1 MFFFCN
7 SGCVISIN
15 LVITLIV
22 FYDVLIFL
30 FTWKPVTEVLTELIA
45 KAASCWLCENII
57 CSTHSHSAYIR
68 IVGFIYYWYIQS
80 FFLLFY
86 INGTISAKH
95 NHKTLF
101 FFLLQLT
108 TLIISYIKLLLKHQE
123 TDRKFMSDPL
133 DLWQFWSTVMN
144 WQGKVVV
151 QNWPPWKTKKTE
163 LCCPII

>member
-1 MFFFCN
+1 MVRNKTEERVLCVCRQVTREMLLIWEFKTTREEIKNILIYRLPCLCLSFNNTQYKIMSLFFFCN

-22 FYDVLIFL
+22 FYNVLIFL

-80 FFLLFY
+80 CLFLLFY

-101 FFLLQLT
+101 FF
-108 TLIISYIKLLLKHQE
+108 YY
-123 TDRKFMSDPL
+123 
-133 DLWQFWSTVMN
+133 N
-144 WQGKVVV
+144 
-151 QNWPPWKTKKTE
+151 
-163 LCCPII
+163 